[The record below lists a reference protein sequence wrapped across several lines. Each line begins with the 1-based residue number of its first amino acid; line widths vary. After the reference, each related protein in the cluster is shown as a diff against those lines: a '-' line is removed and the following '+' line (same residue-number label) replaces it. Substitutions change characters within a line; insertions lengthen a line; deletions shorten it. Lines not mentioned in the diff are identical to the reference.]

1 LPKTRLKA
9 LSLPSHAMP
18 AGAHFANPMSKKT
31 LGEDDPDL
39 GRVFMTMQER
49 KDHGLA
55 NNFWLQM
62 GLIAVVAV
70 IVIMLAA
77 KYVW

>member
-1 LPKTRLKA
+1 
-9 LSLPSHAMP
+9 
-18 AGAHFANPMSKKT
+18 
-31 LGEDDPDL
+31 
-39 GRVFMTMQER
+39 MTMQER
-49 KDHGLA
+49 KDRGLA

-70 IVIMLAA
+70 IVIVLAA